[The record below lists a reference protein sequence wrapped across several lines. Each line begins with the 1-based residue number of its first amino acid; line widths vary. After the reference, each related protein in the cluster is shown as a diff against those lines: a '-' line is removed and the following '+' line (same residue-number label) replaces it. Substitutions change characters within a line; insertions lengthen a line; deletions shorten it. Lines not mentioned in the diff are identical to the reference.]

1 MPDHSEAVTNA
12 RRQAVVTHAV
22 SLLKAQ
28 FDAESMR
35 KRAND
40 KDDPLEPEQADAH
53 DKVVDERRKSLNRLA
68 RMHGTT
74 PAKALSTAAE
84 AWANELRGL
93 LESWEVELQVSE
105 DMLAHPDAY
114 GGCLLDGRPFDDTI
128 QTPAG
133 EISIKAQMESQLPGL
148 RAVIA
153 HAREVL
159 GVEAPKPNRATRRAA
174 ARSKS

>member
-40 KDDPLEPEQADAH
+40 KDDPLEPEQADA
-53 DKVVDERRKSLNRLA
+53 
-68 RMHGTT
+68 HGTT